1 MTNGMGKRIQLLT
14 EEEIDELYRLPVFS
28 QIEREEYFSLDDSLL
43 TIVDGLQKTETKIYM
58 ILLIG
63 YFRAKPVIPRFRLCD
78 AEEDTR
84 YICDAFK
91 LDIPRWDWTVSK
103 GARAGMVSKMLSVLG
118 FRPLKHEQTRRLSLR
133 LADVATI
140 STEPKYILD
149 ECLAFLGQ
157 NRITLPG
164 YSTLQDL
171 VTSALT
177 AERNRTSQILSERM
191 SAITQEKLS
200 HILNGKGILSGLSGL
215 RGTARDF
222 SASELESELNT
233 MQLLRTVYPE
243 VKQLLAELGL
253 SRGNMI
259 YYSSLVRTGSTFQLR
274 RYPKWQGLLYL
285 SCYIFYRYR
294 EANDRLVS
302 SFNYLVRK
310 HHESRIESAKSRVA
324 KELDVIQD
332 TLKSAGNVLRYFT
345 DDSISDDMTFGEIRK
360 IAFSTMSQEEMFL
373 VSSHLVDGRFNRAD
387 YQWQYTDSQ
396 SRKTAG
402 SLRKL
407 FLAIDIEC
415 EAGQPAL
422 NAQISNARTELRADR
437 KLTSMDL
444 RLVTHKDLE
453 HLVADGETNPIRF
466 EYYLYRKIAGMIES
480 GNVYVSESERNK
492 RLEDDLIPVDL
503 WEKEKSSL
511 IENTGLERLS
521 NSIGHTL
528 AELESSFV
536 EKLSKVTANINADA
550 NDFVRVKPRSSRLA
564 WSLANRRW
572 KTPLDNP
579 VYSQIQHMGIID
591 IMNYVSKKTGY
602 LDAFESLSSR
612 KRNTEARSHDLIAC
626 IFGNGANYGLHRLA
640 SSSDRS
646 IGVLRTVNDSYIR
659 PETTGAANDLIS
671 NALARLPIFRYYT
684 INESA
689 PFGSIDGQKHACR
702 INTFKARYS
711 AKYFRK
717 GKGVSAMTLVSN
729 HVPLNTIVISANEY
743 EGHYAFD
750 LLYNNSSDIQPRS
763 LATDNHGTNNVN
775 FAILDIFG
783 YQFSPRYAKFK
794 HAFENLFEVNID
806 GELDIRL
813 KKPIRIKLIK
823 EEWGRIQHIACSLS
837 RKSTEQHVIIRKLSN
852 SKRGSRTLAALREYD
867 RLIKCLYMLDYID
880 RKDLRQF
887 VQQALNRGE
896 AYHQL
901 RRAIGNL
908 NGDQLRGGS
917 DYQIEQWNDCA
928 RLIANCIIYYNSAL
942 LSGLVER
949 FEKQKNDSV
958 IELLSNISPVA
969 WGHIQLTG
977 HYVFEE
983 KEDMLNL
990 ENMLESVNPLTSD
1003 TEVNNISSVA

>member
-1 MTNGMGKRIQLLT
+1 MIGSTGKRIQLLT
-14 EEEIDELYRLPVFS
+14 DDEIEELYRLPVLS
-28 QIEREEYFSLDDSLL
+28 QAEREEYFSLDDSLL
-43 TIVDGLQKTETKIYM
+43 DIVNGLLKPETKIYM

-78 AEEDTR
+78 VEEDAR
-84 YICDAFK
+84 YICDTFK
-91 LDIPRWDWTVSK
+91 LDLPRWDWTASK
-103 GARAGMVSKMLSVLG
+103 GSRAQMVSRTLSVLG
-118 FRPLKHEQTRRLSLR
+118 FSLLKQEQSRRLSLR
-133 LADVATI
+133 LTDVATI

-157 NRITLPG
+157 NRIALPG

-171 VTSALT
+171 VTSTLT
-177 AERNRTSQILSERM
+177 AERNRTTQILSERM
-191 SAITQEKLS
+191 SATTQEKLS
-200 HILNGKGILSGLSGL
+200 HILNGKGVLNGLSGFK
-215 RGTARDF
+215 GTARDF
-222 SASELESELNT
+222 TPSELERELST

-259 YYSSLVRTGSTFQLR
+259 YYTSLVRSGSTFQLR
-274 RYPKWQGLLYL
+274 RSPRWQGLLYL

-302 SFNYLVRK
+302 SFSYLVRK

-324 KELDVIQD
+324 KELDIIQD
-332 TLKSAGNVLRYFT
+332 TLKSAGNILRYFT

-360 IAFSTMSQEEMFL
+360 TAFSTMSPEDMLL
-373 VSSHLVDGRFNRAD
+373 VSAHLVDGRFNRAE

-407 FLAIDIEC
+407 FLALDIEC
-415 EAGQPAL
+415 EAAQPAL
-422 NAQISNARTELRADR
+422 SMQISNARKELLTNK

-444 RLVTHKDLE
+444 RLVTHNDLE
-453 HLVADGETNPIRF
+453 HLVNDGETNHVRF
-466 EYYLYRKIAGMIES
+466 EFYLYRKISGMIES
-480 GNVYVSESERNK
+480 GKVYVSESERNK
-492 RLEDDLIPVDL
+492 RLEDDLIPVDV

-511 IENTGLERLS
+511 IEKTGLTRLS
-521 NSIGHTL
+521 NSIEHTL
-528 AELESSFV
+528 AELESRFV
-536 EKLSKVTANINADA
+536 EKLGKVTANINADA
-550 NDFVRVKPRSSRLA
+550 NDFVRVQPRSSRLA

-572 KTPLDNP
+572 KAPLDNP
-579 VYSQIQHMGIID
+579 VYSQVQHMGIID
-591 IMNYVSKKTGY
+591 IMNYVNRKTGY
-602 LDAFESLSSR
+602 LEAFESLSSR

-646 IGVLRTVNDSYIR
+646 IGILRAVNDSYIR

-671 NALARLPIFRYYT
+671 NALARLPIFRHYT

-702 INTFKARYS
+702 INTFKTRYS

-729 HVPLNTIVISANEY
+729 HVPLNTTVISANEY

-750 LLYNNSSDIQPRS
+750 LLYNNSSDIQPKS

-775 FAILDIFG
+775 FAVLDIFG

-806 GELDIRL
+806 GDLDIKL
-813 KKPIRIKLIK
+813 KKPIRVKLIK
-823 EEWGRIQHIACSLS
+823 DEWDRIQHIICSLS

-917 DYQIEQWNDCA
+917 DFQIEQWNDCA

-942 LSGLVER
+942 LSSLVER
-949 FEKQKNDSV
+949 FEKQKNDDA

-983 KEDMLNL
+983 REDMLNL
-990 ENMLESVNPLTSD
+990 ESMLESVHPLSSD
-1003 TEVNNISSVA
+1003 AEIDSITSVA

>member
-1 MTNGMGKRIQLLT
+1 M
-14 EEEIDELYRLPVFS
+14 
-28 QIEREEYFSLDDSLL
+28 DDSLL
-43 TIVDGLQKTETKIYM
+43 DIVNGLLKTETKIYM

-63 YFRAKPVIPRFRLCD
+63 YFRAKPVIPHFQLCD
-78 AEEDTR
+78 TEEDTR
-84 YICDAFK
+84 YICDTFK
-91 LDIPRWDWTVSK
+91 LDIPRWDWSVSK
-103 GARAGMVSKMLSVLG
+103 GARANMVSQTLSALG
-118 FRPLKHEQTRRLSLR
+118 FSQLKQEQSRRLSIR

-157 NRITLPG
+157 NRIALPG

-171 VTSALT
+171 VTATLT
-177 AERNRTSQILSERM
+177 AERNRTTQILSERM
-191 SAITQEKLS
+191 SATTQEKLS
-200 HILNGKGILSGLSGL
+200 HILNDKGVLNGLSGFK
-215 RGTARDF
+215 GTARDF
-222 SASELESELNT
+222 SPSELERELST

-243 VKQLLAELGL
+243 VKQLLSELGL

-259 YYSSLVRTGSTFQLR
+259 YYTSLIRSGSTFQLR
-274 RYPKWQGLLYL
+274 RSPKWQGLLYL

-310 HHESRIESAKSRVA
+310 HHESRIESARSRVA
-324 KELDVIQD
+324 KELDIIQD
-332 TLKSAGNVLRYFT
+332 TLKSAGNILRYFT
-345 DDSISDDMTFGEIRK
+345 DDNISDNTTFGELRK
-360 IAFSTMSQEEMFL
+360 TAFSTMSPEDILL
-373 VSSHLVDGRFNRAD
+373 VSTHLVDGRFNRAE

-407 FLAIDIEC
+407 FLALDIEC

-422 NAQISNARTELRADR
+422 RAQISNAREELLTNK

-444 RLVTHKDLE
+444 RLVTHSDLK
-453 HLVADGETNPIRF
+453 HLVTDGDTNRVRF
-466 EYYLYRKIAGMIES
+466 EFYLYRKISGMIDT
-480 GNVYVSESERNK
+480 GKVYVSESERNK
-492 RLEDDLIPVDL
+492 RLEDDLIPLDVWKKD
-503 WEKEKSSL
+503 KASL
-511 IENTGLERLS
+511 IEKTGLERLS
-521 NSIGHTL
+521 NSIEHTL
-528 AELESSFV
+528 AELDNRFV
-536 EKLSKVTANINADA
+536 EKLGKVTANINADA
-550 NDFVRVKPRSSRLA
+550 NDFVRVQPRSSRLA

-579 VYSQIQHMGIID
+579 VYSQVQHMGIID
-591 IMNYVSKKTGY
+591 IMNYVSRKTGY
-602 LDAFESLSSR
+602 LEAFESLSLR

-640 SSSDRS
+640 TSSDRS
-646 IGVLRTVNDSYIR
+646 IGILRSVNDSYIR

-671 NALARLPIFRYYT
+671 NALARLPIFRHYT

-711 AKYFRK
+711 AKYFQK

-729 HVPLNTIVISANEY
+729 HVPLNTTVISANEY

-750 LLYNNSSDIQPRS
+750 LLYNNSSDIQPKS

-775 FAILDIFG
+775 FAVLDIFG

-794 HAFENLFEVNID
+794 HAFENVFEVNID
-806 GELDIRL
+806 GDLEIKI

-823 EEWGRIQHIACSLS
+823 EEWERIQHIICSLS

-908 NGDQLRGGS
+908 NGDQLRGGN
-917 DYQIEQWNDCA
+917 DYQVEQWNDCA
-928 RLIANCIIYYNSAL
+928 RLIANCIIYHNSAL
-942 LSGLVER
+942 LSALVER
-949 FEKQKNDSV
+949 FEKQKNDDA
-958 IELLSNISPVA
+958 IDLLANISPVA

-990 ENMLESVNPLTSD
+990 ESMIESVHPITSD
-1003 TEVNNISSVA
+1003 AELGDITSVT